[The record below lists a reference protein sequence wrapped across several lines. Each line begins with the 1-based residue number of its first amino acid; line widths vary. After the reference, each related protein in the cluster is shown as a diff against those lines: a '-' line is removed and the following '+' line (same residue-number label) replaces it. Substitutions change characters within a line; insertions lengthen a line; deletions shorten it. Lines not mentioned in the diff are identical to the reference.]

1 MSDFNETNIT
11 QNLLPKKSSK
21 KETLDKDLD
30 DYIFKDENIKVISER

>member
-1 MSDFNETNIT
+1 MSDFNETKIT
-11 QNLLPKKSSK
+11 QNLLQKKSSK